1 MHTVALPVRTMRC
14 VGVRLVIVTNAAGG
28 LRSEYEVGDVAVIRD
43 HVALPLLA
51 GRNPLVGP
59 NDDELGTRFP
69 PTSDLYDGALQRIV
83 LNSANALGYGNF
95 LRLNATYAFV
105 SGPQYESKAECAML
119 RSMGADAVGMS
130 TIPEVVAAHHA
141 GMAVLCLSLITNKV
155 VFAADTTADTTTEE
169 GGGCGGGG
177 GRGGRRRRT
186 RASRGGA
193 SGRERQERAADKAGG
208 GGRMQDR
215 GGIPSDA
222 CGLGAHR
229 SEDGG
234 EGGGRCRRGGGGGE
248 EGGARRVPPL
258 RLVFVDRAARA
269 LRDHGRRHPG
279 RWNPARDEDGQ
290 AVILGF
296 FGGGVGRESG

>member
-169 GGGCGGGG
+169 GGGVEGEGDGEGGGG
-177 GRGGRRRRT
+177 GHAHHEEVLRAVSGRSEQLIKLVGEVVCRIGEVYLPTLVDLAPIDLKTEGRVAVVVVGEGEGEKRGGRGGCPLFGSYSST
-186 RASRGGA
+186 APHAHCVIMGGA
-193 SGRERQERAADKAGG
+193 ILVAGILLG
-208 GGRMQDR
+208 TRM
-215 GGIPSDA
+215 GK
-222 CGLGAHR
+222 R
-229 SEDGG
+229 S
-234 EGGGRCRRGGGGGE
+234 
-248 EGGARRVPPL
+248 
-258 RLVFVDRAARA
+258 
-269 LRDHGRRHPG
+269 
-279 RWNPARDEDGQ
+279 
-290 AVILGF
+290 
-296 FGGGVGRESG
+296 S